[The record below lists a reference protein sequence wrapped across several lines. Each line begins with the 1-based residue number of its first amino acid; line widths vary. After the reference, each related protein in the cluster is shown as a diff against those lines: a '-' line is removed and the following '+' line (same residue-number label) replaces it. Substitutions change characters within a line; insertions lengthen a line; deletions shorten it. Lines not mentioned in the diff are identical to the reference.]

1 MPRLGRRCFFG
12 FIAAALVYIAI
23 EGVSVHLSRANPG
36 AHDIENRAWVATGRS
51 WVDRQMCRWFEL
63 CGAQHMLFTSRWT
76 WQEGDDHDPPRPPGF
91 ESFWESGNE
100 DPDKWASQEK
110 ALREIPDYVFAHAPY
125 VHLFSGEEFWP
136 SDIGEHLAHI
146 SPHLNYTLIKGVE
159 DDCNLTSL
167 DQLNAIQDS
176 KHGRFI
182 YLQSDDNVEEH
193 PSWLTS
199 DHNIPSAPSL
209 RLDSGPDDAWPG
221 GHESELDDMR
231 PGQQNVLL
239 NHEEYLKTQDAHSAT
254 PSDLVPSL
262 NGRCGGI
269 SGFTCKGSGFGQC
282 CSIHGW
288 CGKADLYCDTY
299 CDPLHGI
306 CNNLLH
312 PPPET
317 PKMDLRKRG
326 HESPTAQARQT
337 SFGISN
343 APAILVVVDKG
354 NGTVDAFWFFF
365 YSFNQGQ
372 KVLNIRFGNHV
383 GDWEHTLVRFHNGK
397 PESVFISE
405 HDFGSAYTW
414 EAVEKYLP
422 NPDGSDT
429 MLGTLSNA
437 TIASVAKRP
446 VTYSAFGSHAMYP
459 TPGLHPYI
467 LPFGLLHDQTD
478 RGPLWDPTLNVKSF
492 TYDYHNRTVRSS
504 TLNPRAPTGWF
515 DYAGR
520 WGDKYYPLSDP
531 RQYRLAGQYHYVD
544 GPTGPKFKRLGREE
558 ICQKKGVCRVRH
570 WLGGHR
576 PKRVRAVDG
585 GENGGLLGGESG
597 EDAT

>member
-1 MPRLGRRCFFG
+1 MQRPGPRCFFG
-12 FIAAALVYIAI
+12 FIAVALLYITI
-23 EGVSVHLSRANPG
+23 EGVTVHLSRANPG
-36 AHDIENRAWVATGRS
+36 AHDVENRAWVATGRS

-63 CGAQHMLFTSRWT
+63 CGTQHMLFTSGWT
-76 WQEGDDHDPPRPPGF
+76 WREGRDDDPPRSPGF
-91 ESFWESGNE
+91 VPFWDSGTE
-100 DPDKWASQEK
+100 DPDKWSQREK
-110 ALREIPDYVFAHAPY
+110 VLREIPDYVFAHAPY

-146 SPHLNYTLIKGVE
+146 SPNLNYTLIKGVE
-159 DDCNLTSL
+159 DECNLTRL
-167 DQLNAIQDS
+167 DELNTIPNS
-176 KHGRFI
+176 KHGRFV

-199 DHNIPSAPSL
+199 DHNIPSPPRS
-209 RLDSGPDDAWPG
+209 RLDLGPDDAWPG
-221 GHESELDDMR
+221 KDESEYDDTR
-231 PGQQNVLL
+231 PEQQKVLM
-239 NHEEYLKTQDAHSAT
+239 NHEEKAGTQDADST
-254 PSDLVPSL
+254 SLGDPIPST
-262 NGRCGGI
+262 NGRCGGN
-269 SGFTCKGSGFGQC
+269 SGFTCEGSSFGQC

-288 CGKADLYCDTY
+288 CGRADLYCDTY

-306 CNNLLH
+306 CKDLVH

-326 HESPTAQARQT
+326 TESRAAQARQH
-337 SFGISN
+337 SFGKSN
-343 APAILVVVDKG
+343 APAILVVVKKG

-383 GDWEHTLVRFHNGK
+383 GDWEHTLVRFHDGK
-397 PESVFISE
+397 PESVFFSE

-437 TIASVAKRP
+437 TIAAVAKRP

-492 TYDYHNRTVRSS
+492 TYDSHNRTVRAS

-531 RQYRLAGQYHYVD
+531 RQYRIAGQYHYVD

-558 ICQKKGVCRVRH
+558 VCQKKGVCRVRH

-585 GENGGLLGGESG
+585 SEDGALLGGDSL
-597 EDAT
+597 EDGV